1 MWAICLAEDLLTSQE
16 RLCTMK
22 LIITYVLYTCTS
34 RFLPVAAH
42 SFSPPVCPLRD
53 HMVPDP
59 VICVYEG
66 GCMFVTVTMF

>member
-1 MWAICLAEDLLTSQE
+1 
-16 RLCTMK
+16 MK
-22 LIITYVLYTCTS
+22 LIITYVLYICTS

-42 SFSPPVCPLRD
+42 DYSPPVCPPLRY

-59 VICVYEG
+59 AICVYAG